1 MKLVLFFELK
11 DSSSETIKIDVF
23 DDIFKKKIVVEN
35 ILEWMSLKIVWIDYL
50 KIKNDLLLILFCKND
65 KNK

>member
-35 ILEWMSLKIVWIDYL
+35 ILE
-50 KIKNDLLLILFCKND
+50 
-65 KNK
+65 